1 MTNIAEYK
9 DNNDNNEIEWQNKKK
24 IKKTHMH
31 VIK

>member
-24 IKKTHMH
+24 THMH